1 MNVRRSIL
9 LWATTLALI
18 TLSLTGCSKSDS
30 GPTAPV
36 GGTSFNSET
45 IANGSGFQFV
55 FPTEGHFAYH
65 CAIHP
70 VMQGS
75 VHVVSGG
82 LDTLRVNIANSTAS
96 GFQALGANV
105 RPGGRVIW
113 SNISGSNHTVTSD

>member
-1 MNVRRSIL
+1 MNVRRLIL
-9 LWATTLALI
+9 PGVTTLALI

-36 GGTSFNSET
+36 GGTSFNSGT